1 MRDDHYWRSSF
12 LWLALAACLPL
23 LNVSVTW
30 GQSPADDAKA
40 KNVKA
45 KEVEVKPEAVVVEEK
60 IEEAGPVEKA
70 SEEKNEELRLQAAP
84 SKYWLG
90 VQIGDVSDEL
100 REKLELGKQE
110 GVLVVNVVPDA
121 PAAKAGLKAN
131 DVILTYD
138 GEKMAGPRSLVKQVA
153 SSKGEEVVLEVM
165 RDGKRLEVK
174 VTPQER
180 FKFLLDQKLGQQLG
194 EGLRQFRFTGP
205 KGESEGSAEQQK
217 LLQEALE
224 QFDIPGLRLHMLPGW
239 VEGGGFEFP
248 ANTKISVA
256 RENDEPA
263 IITVE
268 RGDKKWEVTEDKI
281 SELPKDVQPAV
292 RRLLGL
298 KPGRMKIH
306 LGKGALKGPEG
317 ELKFNELQV
326 FPPGFNHDRLQRL
339 NDAASLRH
347 ETFGKKI
354 LDQVREE
361 MKRLRQ
367 DVDRLLEHA
376 KPSNDDHQK
385 ASENAGG
392 KDGKEL

>member
-1 MRDDHYWRSSF
+1 M
-12 LWLALAACLPL
+12 
-23 LNVSVTW
+23 
-30 GQSPADDAKA
+30 
-40 KNVKA
+40 
-45 KEVEVKPEAVVVEEK
+45 
-60 IEEAGPVEKA
+60 
-70 SEEKNEELRLQAAP
+70 QAAP

-90 VQIGDVSDEL
+90 VQIGDVSDDL
-100 REKLELGKQE
+100 REKLELGKQG
-110 GVLVVNVVPDA
+110 GVLVVNVVPNA
-121 PAAKAGLKAN
+121 PAAKAGLKTN

-165 RDGKRLEVK
+165 RDGERLEIK
-174 VTPQER
+174 VTPEDR
-180 FKFLLDQKLGQQLG
+180 FNFPGDQDFGRQLG

-205 KGESEGSAEQQK
+205 KEESKGSAEQQK
-217 LLQEALE
+217 LLQEASE
-224 QFDIPGLRLHMLPGW
+224 QLGIPGLRLHMLPGW
-239 VEGGGFEFP
+239 VEGGGGFEFP

-281 SELPKDVQPAV
+281 AELPQDVQPAV
-292 RRLLGL
+292 RRLLGS
-298 KPGRMKIH
+298 KPGRVKIH

-339 NDAASLRH
+339 NGAAQLRH

-361 MKRLRQ
+361 MKRLRK

-376 KPSNDDHQK
+376 KPSNAGQRK
-385 ASENAGG
+385 AVENA
-392 KDGKEL
+392 DGKEGKEL